1 MDKKQMVSFAAI
13 INHITKYRRITR
25 PMLLDLNEMSLFYVL
40 KVIEKYDEI
49 VCQLL
54 DTIEDINI
62 KTNIYSKQEKHT
74 SVI

>member
-1 MDKKQMVSFAAI
+1 MVSYGAI
-13 INHITKYRRITR
+13 IHHVSNYRRITR

-62 KTNIYSKQEKHT
+62 KSNIFST
-74 SVI
+74 PNT